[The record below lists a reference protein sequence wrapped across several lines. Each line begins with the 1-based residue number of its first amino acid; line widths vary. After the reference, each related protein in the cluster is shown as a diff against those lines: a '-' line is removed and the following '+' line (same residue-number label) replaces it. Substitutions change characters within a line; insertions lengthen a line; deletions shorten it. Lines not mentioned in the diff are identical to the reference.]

1 MFCSRCGSEIT
12 GKSKFCPS
20 CGLDLMA
27 TTPVHAIAT
36 GAMEETDLVREALAA
51 EYEIIEELGRGGM
64 AMVYRARDRHLER
77 EVAIKVLPFSL
88 AFDSEFVERFQR
100 EARTAAQLEH
110 PNIIPIYR
118 VGRAGRVIYF
128 VMKYLRGGSV
138 ATVLADRR
146 RLMPPEIRRLLL
158 EAGSALG
165 YAAQR
170 GIVHR
175 DIKPDNIMFDE
186 FGQCVL
192 TDFGIAK
199 AASGQRLTG
208 TGMSIGTPHYMS
220 PEQARAQ
227 AIDGRSD
234 IYSLGVVAYQALAG
248 TVPYD
253 GEDSFSIGYK
263 HITEPV
269 PTPQLITA
277 DERRLFEVIKR
288 MLMKDP
294 ADRFQSCEE
303 LLASLQGQ
311 PIAAAGSVRAS
322 VAAAG
327 VGAGTGPTM
336 PSPGLGGPALIVSQP
351 TTPLDSPLVNRRA
364 TPRERRDLPRRVADR
379 SVAMRRAGS
388 SGLGWLWLVLAVAG
402 GAGGAFYYYSKRGFA
417 PFAAAAADS
426 AAAVSDS
433 ATVADSLRAA
443 EPPSDPAPASP
454 PPSAPAAADTAS
466 APRAATPTPAPAPP
480 PARRTPPRPSQSP
493 PVVANAGDSGSV
505 RLVGL
510 PRGSTVLLDERP
522 VSEPITRLS
531 AGPHVLAISAPR
543 FNFFTDTIVIRAG
556 DTLELTPELL
566 PIGAAAQAAPD
577 TQAPTPLTPRPARA
591 SDPCAPGAGYNRDGS
606 CFDERPKPVNAPF
619 VPLPDGMTG
628 TPRPSL
634 LWVKVS
640 SEGRTVDIRR
650 LRPSDDST
658 FERAARDFVWTVA
671 WHPALKEGAPVEA
684 WTQML
689 FPPQPLP

>member
-27 TTPVHAIAT
+27 TTPVQAIAT
-36 GAMEETDLVREALAA
+36 GALQETDLVREALAA

-64 AMVYRARDRHLER
+64 ALVYRARDRQLER

-88 AFDSEFVERFQR
+88 AFDAEFVERFQR

-118 VGRAGRVIYF
+118 VGRSGRVIYF
-128 VMKYLRGGSV
+128 VMKFLRGGSLS
-138 ATVLADRR
+138 TVLQERKK
-146 RLMPPEIRRLLL
+146 LFPPEIRRLLL

-186 FGQCVL
+186 FGQCLL

-199 AASGQRLTG
+199 AASGQKLTG

-227 AIDGRSD
+227 SIDGRSD
-234 IYSLGVVAYQALAG
+234 IYSLGVVAYQCLTG

-263 HITEPV
+263 HITEPI
-269 PTPQLITA
+269 PTPSLITA
-277 DERRLFEVIKR
+277 DERRIFEVIKR

-303 LLASLQGQ
+303 LVASIQGQ
-311 PIAAAGSVRAS
+311 PTAAPGAVRAS
-322 VAAAG
+322 AAAVA
-327 VGAGTGPTM
+327 VGGRVSQATA
-336 PSPGLGGPALIVSQP
+336 PSPVGGLPPIVSQP
-351 TTPLDSPLVNRRA
+351 TTPLESPLVNRRA
-364 TPRERRDLPRRVADR
+364 TPHERRDTPRRIADR
-379 SVAMRRAGS
+379 SLAMRGGGS
-388 SGLGWLWLVLAVAG
+388 SWAWLWLVVAVLG
-402 GAGGAFYYYSKRGFA
+402 GGGGAFYYYKAHG
-417 PFAAAAADS
+417 FAAAGGTEADS
-426 AAAVSDS
+426 AAAVTDTTPLRDTTAARTPAIPAESSARSTDSGSRSGMPTPATPVPMPATPPPSKRGDTARPSDS
-433 ATVADSLRAA
+433 AGAA
-443 EPPSDPAPASP
+443 V
-454 PPSAPAAADTAS
+454 
-466 APRAATPTPAPAPP
+466 
-480 PARRTPPRPSQSP
+480 
-493 PVVANAGDSGSV
+493 PVSGDSGGIRV
-505 RLVGL
+505 VGL
-510 PRGSTVLLDERP
+510 PRGSTVMIDERP
-522 VSEPITRLS
+522 VTEPVTRL
-531 AGPHVLAISAPR
+531 APGPHAIGVSAPR
-543 FNFFTDTIVIRAG
+543 FNFYSDTVVVRPGEILEVTPPFTPLG
-556 DTLELTPELL
+556 TP
-566 PIGAAAQAAPD
+566 APP
-577 TQAPTPLTPRPARA
+577 TRGAPTARVA
-591 SDPCAPGAGYNRDGS
+591 TRCEPGPGYNADGS
-606 CFDERPKPVNAPF
+606 CFDERPKPVNPPF
-619 VPLPDGMTG
+619 VPLPDEVTD

-640 SEGRTVDIRR
+640 TEGRTVDVSR
-650 LRPSDDST
+650 LRPSNDTT
-658 FERAARDFVWTVA
+658 FERAVRNFVWSVT
-671 WHPALKEGAPVEA
+671 WHPALKDGAPVEA

-689 FPPQPLP
+689 FPPAPQ